1 MRTAA
6 LPIFRATI
14 RSTRTSLRSALG
26 GGWVVSGML
35 VLGAAIA
42 LGLNVVVFRTLHQ
55 MAGAL
60 VEPSPSLPQAQR
72 EGLLANM
79 LSSVMLL
86 GAIIAVVFGTL
97 IPHRSNVT
105 LIARVAGASRFAI
118 GMSDM
123 LAQYL
128 VAVATILSTQAGI
141 VAFVSL
147 AMPAPIVTG
156 SAIASAALT
165 FAALAL
171 SLKAVLRLVM
181 QLIGL
186 GDELSNLASLLFA
199 LTSVLILLGDLLMSA
214 FDGRMSCIRRVLDVL
229 WLGET
234 VPRTAWALL
243 AAWPIMILTLIGSI
257 VLGAWGSN
265 RVAFAHTRALL
276 PSGQA
281 GSPGRIVAFAKREL
295 LLAVRQ
301 PVSQIS
307 YICLLLLIAAMVV
320 AARVDWLPLGPSSY
334 LFAFLCA
341 LGGELA
347 YGRTQAFHWIY
358 RSASYPVRVIL
369 LVKFGAILAVQAS
382 VLILSLAA
390 ASPIGAVA
398 SLLPRVVLLF
408 VSLSAITFF
417 CGVVVPISEAAPYS
431 MIGTTILVLGLDIG
445 LVLVDSTIG
454 DAHLAAVPLHLC
466 VIVAGLWGAIAIA
479 DRRAS

>member
-6 LPIFRATI
+6 FPIFRATVQ
-14 RSTRTSLRSALG
+14 STRTSLRSAVG
-26 GGWVVSGML
+26 GGWAVAGIL

-42 LGLNVVVFRTLHQ
+42 LGTNVVVFRTLHQ

-60 VEPSPSLPQAQR
+60 VEPSSALPQAQR
-72 EGLLANM
+72 EALLSNM

-86 GAIIAVVFGTL
+86 GAIIALVFGAL
-97 IPHRSNVT
+97 IPHRSNVS
-105 LIARVAGASRFAI
+105 LAARVGGASRFSI
-118 GMSDM
+118 GVSEM

-128 VAVATILSTQAGI
+128 VAVTTILSTQAGI

-147 AMPAPIVTG
+147 ATHVPIITG
-156 SAIASAALT
+156 GATVLAALT

-171 SLKAVLRLVM
+171 SLKACLRLVM
-181 QLIGL
+181 WFIGL
-186 GDELSNLASLLFA
+186 GDELSNLASLLLA
-199 LTSVLILLGDLLMSA
+199 LSVVLTLLGDLLMSA
-214 FDGRMSCIRRVLDVL
+214 FDGRTSSIRWVLDVL

-234 VPRTAWALL
+234 VPSTVGALL
-243 AAWPIMILTLIGSI
+243 TASSILILTLAGST

-276 PSGQA
+276 PSVPA
-281 GSPGRIVAFAKREL
+281 GNPGRIAAFAKREM
-295 LLAVRQ
+295 LLALRQ

-320 AARVDWLPLGPSSY
+320 AARVGWLPLGPSSY

-358 RSASYPVRVIL
+358 RSASYPIRVVL
-369 LVKFGAILAVQAS
+369 LVKFGAILVVQAF
-382 VLILSLAA
+382 VLVVSLTA
-390 ASPIGAVA
+390 ASPIAALA
-398 SLLPRVVLLF
+398 STLPRAVLLF

-417 CGVVVPISEAAPYS
+417 CGVLVPISEAAPYS

-454 DAHLAAVPLHLC
+454 EVHLVAVPLHLC
-466 VIVAGLWGAIAIA
+466 AVAAALWGAIAIA
-479 DRRAS
+479 ERRAS